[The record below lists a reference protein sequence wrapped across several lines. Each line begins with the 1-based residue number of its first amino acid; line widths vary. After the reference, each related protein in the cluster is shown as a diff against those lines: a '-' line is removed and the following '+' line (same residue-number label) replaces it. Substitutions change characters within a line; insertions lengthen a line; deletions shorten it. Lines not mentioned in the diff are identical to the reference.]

1 VDSILVHWP
10 FACAKTEE
18 NKVKLGP
25 DDKVR
30 LFELSCLEF
39 DKCCIV
45 YHQEIPQRTSSQ
57 PGEQWKNFTNQV
69 KLDQ

>member
-1 VDSILVHWP
+1 VDYILVHWP

-45 YHQEIPQRTSSQ
+45 YHQEIPHREHQANLVSNGKTLQIR
-57 PGEQWKNFTNQV
+57 
-69 KLDQ
+69 

>member
-1 VDSILVHWP
+1 MDSILVYWH

-39 DKCCIV
+39 DKSSRN
-45 YHQEIPQRTSSQ
+45 PSQRISSQ
-57 PGEQWKNFTNQV
+57 PGEQWKR
-69 KLDQ
+69 DQ